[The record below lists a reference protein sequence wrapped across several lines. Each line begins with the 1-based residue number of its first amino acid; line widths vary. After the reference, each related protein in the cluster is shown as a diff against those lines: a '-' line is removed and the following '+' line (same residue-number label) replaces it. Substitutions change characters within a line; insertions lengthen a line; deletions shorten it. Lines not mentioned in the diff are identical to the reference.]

1 MSRTVEIV
9 EAMNLKKISKYKILG
24 NVMRKERKLI
34 DNNGKKKKKNII
46 YNFRTCIFEFLLK
59 LILILSH
66 QDSLVTFGTPI
77 KRPGPNP
84 TEHIVLPSSRKLDF

>member
-34 DNNGKKKKKNII
+34 DNNEKKNKK
-46 YNFRTCIFEFLLK
+46 NK
-59 LILILSH
+59 ILSIIFVH
-66 QDSLVTFGTPI
+66 AF
-77 KRPGPNP
+77 
-84 TEHIVLPSSRKLDF
+84 SSFY

>member
-34 DNNGKKKKKNII
+34 DNNEKN
-46 YNFRTCIFEFLLK
+46 K
-59 LILILSH
+59 ILSIIFVH
-66 QDSLVTFGTPI
+66 AF
-77 KRPGPNP
+77 
-84 TEHIVLPSSRKLDF
+84 SSFY